1 MTNLNK
7 KVAVYEPDDL
17 IVGTLPPPRIGSAVV
32 RKGSEAVSLKRG
44 TVMAKSGTDGKLVV
58 LGSKADSGE
67 TLEAYGILA
76 DDIEVDTDEDYVA
89 QIYISGK
96 FNSNKITLA
105 DSYTMSETDKD
116 TLRKYNIE
124 FVAALTY

>member
-32 RKGSEAVSLKRG
+32 RKGSEAASLKRG
-44 TVMAKSGTDGKLVV
+44 TVMAKSSADGKLVV
-58 LGSKADSGE
+58 LGSNANGGE

-76 DDIEVDTDEDYVA
+76 DDIEVGTDEDYVA

-124 FVAALTY
+124 FVAALAY